1 MIRRASVASV
11 IGNALAWFDFAIY
24 GLFAVV
30 ISKLFFPAHN
40 DYSSLLLALAT
51 FGVGFAVR
59 PLGGVLLGLY
69 GDRMGR
75 KKALSLPILLMAAGT
90 GLIGILP
97 TYAAIGIAAP
107 IILVLLRLVQ
117 GFSAGGEFSG
127 ATTMLIEFVPE
138 HRRGFYGSFQMC
150 SQALALSCGALTAYL
165 LTVNLSAAALESWG
179 WRIPFLFGIDR
190 KSTRLNSSH

>member
-75 KKALSLPILLMAAGT
+75 KKALSLTILLMAAGT
-90 GLIGILP
+90 GLLGILT
-97 TYAAIGIAAP
+97 TYAAIDRTSVVLGKSVEVRDNLGGGR
-107 IILVLLRLVQ
+107 IIKKKNK
-117 GFSAGGEFSG
+117 
-127 ATTMLIEFVPE
+127 IE
-138 HRRGFYGSFQMC
+138 Q
-150 SQALALSCGALTAYL
+150 T
-165 LTVNLSAAALESWG
+165 
-179 WRIPFLFGIDR
+179 
-190 KSTRLNSSH
+190 

>member
-1 MIRRASVASV
+1 MHKKEMDMDVRQPSPQMIRRAIVASV
-11 IGNALAWFDFAIY
+11 IGNALEWFDFAIY

-75 KKALSLPILLMAAGT
+75 KKALSLTILLMAAGT

-97 TYAAIGIAAP
+97 TYAAIYIAAS
-107 IILVLLRLVQ
+107 ILLVL
-117 GFSAGGEFSG
+117 
-127 ATTMLIEFVPE
+127 
-138 HRRGFYGSFQMC
+138 
-150 SQALALSCGALTAYL
+150 
-165 LTVNLSAAALESWG
+165 
-179 WRIPFLFGIDR
+179 
-190 KSTRLNSSH
+190 